1 MRRGRKAVPFLSAL
15 IALRFLPSFRPVS
28 FPFPSLPS
36 GLWPFLPFTFP
47 FPSLV
52 STGTN
57 RNEQQATG
65 NETEPRGFAETT
77 WERNGWVGRGG
88 GPSLFCKLT
97 ATWGHS
103 VTLHPHFVHSEQR
116 GPPLFPISFIGGQ
129 GGGLSFTS
137 SPSFPAVLL
146 SFVKGKK
153 GLSFRSKGEWGAFL
167 IRSGTF
173 HIVLIMAQRAKL
185 NCVRKEVIVRKM
197 SA

>member
-77 WERNGWVGRGG
+77 WERNGREGRGG
-88 GPSLFCKLT
+88 GPSPFCILT
-97 ATWGHS
+97 ATGGII
-103 VTLHPHFVHSEQR
+103 PHFVHSEQR

-129 GGGLSFTS
+129 GGG
-137 SPSFPAVLL
+137 
-146 SFVKGKK
+146 
-153 GLSFRSKGEWGAFL
+153 AFL
-167 IRSGTF
+167 YVLPFVPCRSPF
-173 HIVLIMAQRAKL
+173 
-185 NCVRKEVIVRKM
+185 VR
-197 SA
+197 